1 MRVGIQKKL
10 EETPKFNGAFY
21 SPGVLGDFI
30 RSELIMR
37 RTVRFPIDE
46 NLAEA
51 TRDYF
56 DEHAILR
63 YHLGEDY
70 EVSVETEI
78 SAPDPESTRI
88 NKTHYIIVR
97 RKL

>member
-1 MRVGIQKKL
+1 MRAGIQKKL

-63 YHLGEDY
+63 HYLGEDY
-70 EVSVETEI
+70 EVGVETEI
-78 SAPDPESTRI
+78 SAPVSGNTRI
-88 NKTHYIIVR
+88 NKTHYIVVR
-97 RKL
+97 RRD